1 MMMSHPY
8 VAGLSLFAAFN
19 SRDKEILLVVFAV
32 AVVVAFL
39 GLLAWLWIKVS
50 RRFQQRRVQEIQAAL
65 SGLGFTLREDNDEL
79 LRLVGQFKIGQRG
92 DWRQVANPF
101 ESAIPAD
108 GSTQL
113 MDYYFQ
119 VGSGNARR
127 GFRQTLAL
135 IFRNQCELPAFVLA
149 PEGFFSRVAQDFG
162 AKDIDFD
169 AYPKFS
175 GMFKLRGDDEA
186 AVRAMFTP
194 AVIEELE
201 RHPGIT
207 LEGQGGYVLVF
218 RARKR
223 IKPEN
228 FPQFH
233 QEAQRLAQLFLR

>member
-1 MMMSHPY
+1 MKSQVC

-19 SRDKEILLVVFAV
+19 SRDKEILRVFL
-32 AVVVAFL
+32 AVVVVAAFL
-39 GLLAWLWIKVS
+39 GLLVWLWIKVS
-50 RRFQQRRVQEIQAAL
+50 RRFQQRRVQQIQAAL
-65 SGLGFTLREDNDEL
+65 NGLGFTLREDKDEL
-79 LRLVGQFKIGQRG
+79 LRLVGLFKIGQRG
-92 DWRQVANPF
+92 DWRQVLNPF
-101 ESAIPAD
+101 ESALPAN

-119 VGSGNARR
+119 VGSGKSRR
-127 GFRQTLAL
+127 GLRQTLAL
-135 IFRNQCELPAFVLA
+135 IFDKQRELPAFVLA
-149 PEGFFSRVAQDFG
+149 PEGFFSRVAQDLG

-169 AYPKFS
+169 AYPKFN

-186 AVRAMFTP
+186 AVRALFTP

-207 LEGQGGYVLVF
+207 LEGRGGYVLVF
-218 RARKR
+218 RAKKR

-233 QEAQRLAQLFLR
+233 QETQRLAQLFLQ

>member
-1 MMMSHPY
+1 MMKSYSY
-8 VAGLSLFAAFN
+8 VDGLSLFAAFH
-19 SRDKEILLVVFAV
+19 SSDGEMLRGVLAIVALAALFGLVV
-32 AVVVAFL
+32 
-39 GLLAWLWIKVS
+39 WLSIKVS
-50 RRFQQRRVQEIQAAL
+50 RRFQQRRVEKIQKAL
-65 SGLGFTLREDNDEL
+65 SGLGFTLRVDHDEL
-79 LRLVGQFKIGQRG
+79 VLLVGLFKIGQRG
-92 DWRQVANPF
+92 DWRQVLNPF
-101 ESAIPAD
+101 ESALPAN

-119 VGSGNARR
+119 VGSGKSRR
-127 GFRQTLAL
+127 GLRQTLAL
-135 IFRNQCELPAFVLA
+135 IFDKQCELPAFVLA
-149 PEGFFSRVAQDFG
+149 PEGFFSRVAQNFG

-175 GMFKLRGDDEA
+175 GMFKLQGDDES
-186 AVRAMFTP
+186 AVRALFTP

-218 RARKR
+218 RAGKS

-233 QEAQRLAQLFLR
+233 EEAQCLAQLFLR